1 MSPSPE
7 NFPEKTGEW
16 DPAPAR
22 PLTDPELRALL
33 DERYD
38 RYARPDF
45 LADDPLSL
53 PHRFSALA
61 DREIIGFWVAM
72 LAWGNR
78 KSILAS
84 GAELVRLMDGAP
96 HAFVR
101 DHKERDRKRF
111 LGFKHR
117 TFNAMDA
124 LYFLDF
130 LQRHYREHDSLEIAF
145 ARHLS
150 PDATHVG
157 PALAGFHRHFCDH
170 ANFPSRTAKHV
181 ATPDRKSSCK
191 RLNMFLRWMVRNDG
205 RGVDFGQ
212 WKRLA
217 PAQLLCPLDVHV
229 ARSARAL
236 GLLARKQ
243 NDWQAVL
250 ELTESLRRFDAAD
263 PVKYDFAL
271 FGMGVLEKNA
281 RP

>member
-1 MSPSPE
+1 MTQTSGQPLPE
-7 NFPEKTGEW
+7 
-16 DPAPAR
+16 AA
-22 PLTDPELRALL
+22 LRALL

-38 RYARPDF
+38 RYARPAF
-45 LADDPLSL
+45 LADDPISL
-53 PHRFSALA
+53 PHQFAQLA

-84 GAELVRLMDGAP
+84 GAELIRLMDGAP
-96 HAFVR
+96 HAFIR
-101 DHKERDRKRF
+101 DHSERDRKRF
-111 LGFKHR
+111 LSFKHR
-117 TFNAMDA
+117 TFNATDA

-130 LQRHYREHDSLEIAF
+130 LQRHYRRHPSLEEAF
-145 ARHLS
+145 ARHL
-150 PDATHVG
+150 PPEAPHVG
-157 PALAGFHRHFCDH
+157 EALAGFHRDFCNH
-170 ANFPSRTAKHV
+170 PNFPSRTKKHV

-236 GLLARKQ
+236 GLLTRKQ

-250 ELTESLRRFDAAD
+250 SLTESLRRFDSSD

>member
-1 MSPSPE
+1 MNAASV
-7 NFPEKTGEW
+7 
-16 DPAPAR
+16 R
-22 PLTDPELRALL
+22 PLHEVELRALL

-38 RYARPDF
+38 RYARLAF
-45 LADDPLSL
+45 LADDPISL
-53 PHRFSALA
+53 PHQFTQPA

-84 GAELVRLMDGAP
+84 GVELIRLMDGAP
-96 HAFVR
+96 HAFIR
-101 DHKERDRKRF
+101 DHRERDRKRF
-111 LGFKHR
+111 LSFKHR
-117 TFNAMDA
+117 TFNSTDA

-130 LQRHYREHDSLEIAF
+130 LQRHYRKHDSLEDAF
-145 ARHLS
+145 ARHLAVDS
-150 PDATHVG
+150 PHVG
-157 PALAGFHRHFCDH
+157 PALAGFHRDFCDH
-170 ANFPSRTAKHV
+170 PNFPLRTVKHV

-212 WKRLA
+212 WKRFA

-236 GLLARKQ
+236 GLLERKQ

-250 ELTESLRRFDAAD
+250 MLTEALRRFDPID

-271 FGMGVLEKNA
+271 FGMGVLEKNH
-281 RP
+281 RS